1 MSKKYI
7 IKQSVFPRS
16 TTLTLTWSTEADSL
30 DEAMENVEYGE
41 DYSTIENVE
50 LEEWSNCDWG
60 EKVHVKE
67 NEK

>member
-1 MSKKYI
+1 MKKYI
-7 IKQSVFPRS
+7 ITQSVFPRN

-30 DEAMENVEYGE
+30 DEAMDNVDWGE
-41 DYSTIENVE
+41 DCSTIENVE

-67 NEK
+67 NEQ